1 MQTFFSS
8 SIRIYEKCKFKHDL
22 TYHFI
27 SRCNWIK
34 SASLKFE
41 IDLLQP
47 DFCKKSR
54 FWSQGSK
61 FFFSVRVLSLIVQI
75 LFWQVEFYCERASFI
90 WKGGNISLVQVDFFI
105 LTRRD
110 LLIREGFYWLEF
122 FSSVKILFFQAYSFH
137 KSRFLFI
144 KC

>member
-8 SIRIYEKCKFKHDL
+8 STRIYENCKFKYDL
-22 TYHFI
+22 AYHFI

-34 SASLKFE
+34 SASLKFQ

-61 FFFSVRVLSLIVQI
+61 FFFSI

-90 WKGGNISLVQVDFFI
+90 WKGGNISLVHVDFFI

-110 LLIREGFYWLEF
+110 LLIREGFHWLEF
-122 FSSVKILFFQAYSFH
+122 VSSVKILCFQAYSFH

>member
-8 SIRIYEKCKFKHDL
+8 SIRIYEECKFRYDL
-22 TYHFI
+22 AYHFI

-34 SASLKFE
+34 SASLKFQ

-61 FFFSVRVLSLIVQI
+61 FFFSVRVLSLKVQI

-90 WKGGNISLVQVDFFI
+90 WKGGDICLVHVDFFI
-105 LTRRD
+105 LHT
-110 LLIREGFYWLEF
+110 
-122 FSSVKILFFQAYSFH
+122 
-137 KSRFLFI
+137 SRFTHSRRVLLVRIFFI
-144 KC
+144 RQDFIFPSLQFSQVKVFIY